1 VVVGTPV
8 NWPSME
14 PIAVRLAP
22 AMTMELDM
30 TDSPGIFGHSGRKIR
45 HYRADGAAA
54 ANQDSAYLV
63 ARNVFSSLARV
74 EAVDAR

>member
-30 TDSPGIFGHSGRKIR
+30 RILRGFSAVQARRLHD
-45 HYRADGAAA
+45 YRADGAPA
-54 ANQDSAYLV
+54 ANRGPAYLV
-63 ARNVFSSLARV
+63 A
-74 EAVDAR
+74 